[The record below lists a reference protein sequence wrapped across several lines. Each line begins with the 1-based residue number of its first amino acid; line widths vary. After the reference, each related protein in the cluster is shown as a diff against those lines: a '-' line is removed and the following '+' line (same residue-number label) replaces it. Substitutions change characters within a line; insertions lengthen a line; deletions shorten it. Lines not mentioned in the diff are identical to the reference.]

1 MSNHH
6 YLKPLLEPLSLAII
20 GASDKPDAIGHVILR
35 NVIAGGYKGKVWAVN
50 PRHDE
55 VLGQPCVASVEQIG
69 ARVNLAIVT
78 TPPRTMPLIIEQC
91 AQAGIR
97 HLVIVTSP
105 ATVGQTALDKRI
117 ADAGRHWGVRILGPK
132 SLGIVRPRLALN
144 ATFTDTAPLSGD
156 LGLVAQSG
164 AMCAAVLDWATLN
177 RIGVSSVV
185 SLGNALDIDFGEILD
200 FMVHDERTRYILL
213 HVERVR
219 DARRF
224 VSALRSAARSKPVI
238 LFKSSELDAQAGD
251 AASDAV
257 FDAAVRRAGVVR
269 VRGINQLFHA
279 AKALA
284 TGFRPRG
291 GRLGI
296 VSNGTGPAA
305 MAVDKARA
313 LGVPLALLSE
323 ATVATLRAFLPRDWN
338 GTNPVDLGGDA
349 TPERYLQAIAALR
362 NDPSVGALLVVLS
375 PLAMV
380 QPERVAAGIAEQAGS
395 SRVPICC
402 CFMGGAQVAA
412 ARQRLEQA
420 GVPVFGTPET
430 AVELFSDIAGYYDN
444 QNLLLQAPGPDQDYE
459 RAGSGN
465 ARVLADQLLAEQRRV
480 PSALETRALL
490 RSFGIEVPPVAIARS
505 TSEAIFMA
513 EQLGL
518 PVDIRLEG
526 QDLAADASLAR
537 VNLSSLESVRLAYQD
552 LIEAARASQPGG
564 HVGGVALER
573 HREQPHAR
581 KLSVGVLR
589 DAVFGPVIAFGAGGD
604 PMDVFQDRAL
614 ALPPLNR
621 FLAQRLIESTRVART
636 LDAFRQLPPVNRQ
649 ALENTL
655 LAVSNLACEL
665 PWLRELSIDLLADED
680 GATAVGARLA
690 MDPALGAGKARY
702 AHLAI
707 HPYPSH
713 LTQEW
718 PMREGRRVTVRAV
731 KPEDAALLLGFF
743 QRMSPATRYYRFME
757 RIDEMPPGLVARFT
771 QVDYDREMALVALTE
786 EDGVTQQIG
795 AARYTLTADGESV
808 EFALVVDDRW
818 QRSGLGRRLMG
829 ALMDCARDKS
839 YRYMVGD
846 VLADNEKM
854 LRLMAS
860 LGFSVLPHPDGA
872 DLKRVLK
879 PLQA

>member
-1 MSNHH
+1 MSNNH
-6 YLKPLLEPLSLAII
+6 YLKPLLEPQSLAII

-50 PRHDE
+50 PRYSE

-69 ARVNLAIVT
+69 ARVDLAIVT

-105 ATVGQTALDKRI
+105 ATVGQTSIDKRI

-144 ATFTDTAPLSGD
+144 ATFTDTSPLSGD

-164 AMCAAVLDWATLN
+164 AMCASVLDWATLN

-200 FMVHDERTRYILL
+200 FMVHDDRTRYILL

-238 LFKSSELDAQAGD
+238 LFKSGELDAQVFD
-251 AASDAV
+251 ATSDAV

-291 GRLGI
+291 GRLAV

-313 LGVPLALLSE
+313 LGVPFAALSD
-323 ATVATLRAFLPRDWN
+323 ATVAALKAFLPRDWS

-362 NDPSVGALLVVLS
+362 SDESVGAVLVVLS

-380 QPERVAAGIAEQAGS
+380 QPERVAAGIAELAGTT
-395 SRVPICC
+395 RVPICC
-402 CFMGGAQVAA
+402 CFMGGAQVTA
-412 ARQRLEQA
+412 ARQRLEEA

-430 AVELFSDIAGYYDN
+430 AVELFSDISGYYDN
-444 QNLLLQAPGPDQDYE
+444 QNLLLQAPSPDQDYE

-505 TSEAIFMA
+505 ASEAIFMA

-526 QDLAADASLAR
+526 QDLAADAALAR

-552 LIEAARASQPGG
+552 IVEAARASQPSG

-573 HREQPHAR
+573 HREQPRAR

-604 PMDVFQDRAL
+604 PMDVFQDRAF

-636 LDAFRQLPPVNRQ
+636 LDAFRQLPPVDRQ
-649 ALENTL
+649 AIENTL

-680 GATAVGARLA
+680 GATAVGARIT

-731 KPEDAALLLGFF
+731 QPEDAALMLDFF
-743 QRMSPATRYYRFME
+743 QRMSPEARYYRFME
-757 RIDEMPPGLVARFT
+757 RIEVMPPGLVARFT
-771 QVDYDREMALVALTE
+771 QVDYDREMALVALTD

-808 EFALVVDDRW
+808 EFALVIDDRW

-854 LRLMAS
+854 LRLMGS
-860 LGFSVLPHPDGA
+860 LGFSVLPHPDGP

-879 PLQA
+879 PLQE

>member
-1 MSNHH
+1 MPNHH
-6 YLKPLLEPLSLAII
+6 YLKPLLEPQSLAII

-50 PRHDE
+50 PRHSE

-69 ARVNLAIVT
+69 ARVDLAIAT

-105 ATVGQTALDKRI
+105 ATVGQSALDKRI

-144 ATFTDTAPLSGD
+144 ATFTDTSPLSGD

-164 AMCAAVLDWATLN
+164 AMCASVLDWATLN

-238 LFKSSELDAQAGD
+238 LFKSSELGAPAADATA
-251 AASDAV
+251 DAV

-284 TGFRPRG
+284 TGFKPRG
-291 GRLGI
+291 GRLAV

-313 LGVPLALLSE
+313 LGVPLAALSA
-323 ATVATLRAFLPRDWN
+323 ATIATLNKFLPRDWN
-338 GTNPVDLGGDA
+338 GANPVDLGGDA

-362 NDPSVGALLVVLS
+362 DDESVGAVLVVLS

-380 QPERVAAGIAEQAGS
+380 QPERVAQGIVELAGS
-395 SRVPICC
+395 TRVPVCC
-402 CFMGGAQVAA
+402 CFMGGAQVSA
-412 ARQRLEQA
+412 ARQRLVEA

-430 AVELFSDIAGYYDN
+430 AVELFSDISGYYDN
-444 QNLLLQAPGPDQDYE
+444 QNLLLQAPSPDQDYE

-526 QDLAADASLAR
+526 QDLAADAALAR

-552 LIEAARASQPGG
+552 LVEAARASQPGG
-564 HVGGVALER
+564 HLGGVALER

-581 KLSVGVLR
+581 KLSIGVLR
-589 DAVFGPVIAFGAGGD
+589 DPVFGPVIAFGAGGD
-604 PMDVFQDRAL
+604 PMDLYQDRAL

-636 LDAFRQLPPVNRQ
+636 LDAFRQRPPVNRQ

-680 GATAVGARLA
+680 GATAVGARLT

-707 HPYPSH
+707 HPYPSE

-718 PMREGRRVTVRAV
+718 PMREGRRVTVRAI
-731 KPEDAALLLGFF
+731 KPEDAALMRDFF
-743 QRMSPATRYYRFME
+743 QRMSPESRYYRFME
-757 RIDEMPPGLVARFT
+757 RLEEMPPALVARFT

-786 EDGVTQQIG
+786 EGGETQQIG

-808 EFALVVDDRW
+808 EFALVIDDRW

-829 ALMDCARDKS
+829 ALMDCARDRS

-860 LGFSVLPHPDGA
+860 LGFSVLPHPDGP

-879 PLQA
+879 PLQE